1 MFFQWKVLT
10 PAGSTTCNTVHQLK
24 KERIEKILL
33 CHKCRLAGKRCRK
46 ILWKIFQDL
55 KQKLRDS
62 NVTFHPAEN
71 SPIFLGCA
79 LSNFK
84 TWHPFKINE
93 RGSNLG
99 KRLRGAP
106 KSVERRVVQDLS
118 LFGLTPLRGSFG
130 LKDPRE
136 ATVTV
141 YSSFLSPE
149 GISLYIGF
157 WFISWLK
164 LQLMNNSSPHVNEL
178 GFRN

>member
-10 PAGSTTCNTVHQLK
+10 PGGSTTCNTVYQLK

-33 CHKCRLAGKRCRK
+33 CDKCRLVDKRCRK
-46 ILWKIFQDL
+46 IVWKIFQDL
-55 KQKLRDS
+55 KQTLMDS

-71 SPIFLGCA
+71 SPIFPQ
-79 LSNFK
+79 
-84 TWHPFKINE
+84 HPFKVNE
-93 RGSNLG
+93 RGSNSG
-99 KRLRGAP
+99 KRLRGVP

-118 LFGLTPLRGSFG
+118 LFGLTPLRGCFG

-136 ATVTV
+136 ATV

>member
-10 PAGSTTCNTVHQLK
+10 PGGSTTCNTVYQLK
-24 KERIEKILL
+24 KERIEKILV
-33 CHKCRLAGKRCRK
+33 CDKCRLVGKRCRK
-46 ILWKIFQDL
+46 IVWKIFQDL
-55 KQKLRDS
+55 KQTLRDS

-71 SPIFLGCA
+71 SPIFPR
-79 LSNFK
+79 
-84 TWHPFKINE
+84 HPFKVNE
-93 RGSNLG
+93 RGSNSG

-118 LFGLTPLRGSFG
+118 LFGLTPLRGCFG

-178 GFRN
+178 EFRN